1 MKIRA
6 VQLVVE
12 KDLSLNRSKILEAL
26 GDAQA
31 GEWVVFSEAIGS
43 GYFPHKES
51 YTESLNWSDI
61 ADSLYDISELA
72 IEKKCHCLIGSATQS
87 RKL

>member
-43 GYFPHKES
+43 GYFPHEERMNYES
-51 YTESLNWSDI
+51 
-61 ADSLYDISELA
+61 
-72 IEKKCHCLIGSATQS
+72 
-87 RKL
+87 